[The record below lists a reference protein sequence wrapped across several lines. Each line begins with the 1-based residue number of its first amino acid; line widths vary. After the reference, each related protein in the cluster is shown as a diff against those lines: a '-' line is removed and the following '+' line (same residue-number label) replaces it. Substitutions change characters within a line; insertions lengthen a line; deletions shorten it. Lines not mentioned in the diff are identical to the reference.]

1 MEILR
6 HYASDPRGSLT
17 AVSDEHTPAVDE
29 AAEPGIRVFERH
41 EVMLA
46 GLHVEILAGKSAEP
60 AEVVGDGVL
69 AENVVVENDA
79 EIAGEAGDAS
89 ELEIGLLFHD
99 SMAVGQ
105 NFRLELREKGEME
118 VPLRSSGPRTRSR
131 SRPGR
136 PRRAVPR
143 GRGGGRRGRRIGGKW
158 ACRMA
163 AKKRKR
169 KREGRAEEEAGKWA
183 ENEGP
188 REEKRQP
195 IG

>member
-1 MEILR
+1 MFGRHEDVDRVEILR

-29 AAEPGIRVFERH
+29 VAEPGIRVFERH
-41 EVMLA
+41 EVVLA

-69 AENVVVENDA
+69 AENVVVEEDA

-105 NFRLELREKGEME
+105 NFRLFGEKRGNGGT
-118 VPLRSSGPRTRSR
+118 SSQFRATNSQSIATRSPA
-131 SRPGR
+131 PGSSAGE
-136 PRRAVPR
+136 RRR
-143 GRGGGRRGRRIGGKW
+143 
-158 ACRMA
+158 
-163 AKKRKR
+163 
-169 KREGRAEEEAGKWA
+169 
-183 ENEGP
+183 
-188 REEKRQP
+188 
-195 IG
+195 